1 MTAATK
7 LALESVLNPEQA
19 AAASHGDGPQLVLAG
34 AGSGKTR
41 VITYRIAWL
50 VEERGVDPASIVA
63 VTFTNKAAAEM
74 RERVEN
80 LLHQYPLATFVGT
93 FHRFALNL
101 LRRYGER
108 VGLQR
113 DFAILDQDDQIALVK
128 KALLAEQIA
137 ETAFPPRTVLATISG
152 AKNRLETPDQ
162 FEKTADGYFLSRV
175 ARVYRR
181 YQGLLREASAVD
193 FDDMIAK
200 AVELL
205 ERDEEIAARVHRR
218 LRYLL
223 VDEYQDTNHAQL
235 VLIRELI
242 GEAGNLTAVG
252 DEDQGIYRWRGAE
265 IENILRFEKSF
276 PTAVVRKL
284 ERNYRSTQTILD
296 ASGAVVAHNQ
306 GRRGKRLW
314 TDAGAGEKL
323 GLYKAADEQ
332 DEARWVVS
340 TLQGL
345 RERHPLSG
353 MAILVR
359 TNAQTRSLEEE
370 LLREQVP
377 YSLVGGVRFY
387 ERAEIK
393 DLVAYLRL
401 LRNPRDTL
409 SFLRVLNTP
418 PRGIGRGT
426 QELLEQR
433 AAELGQPLWDVLLL
447 DETDRLP
454 ARAARAL
461 TAFRDLIET
470 LRKAADSL
478 PLPALLRQ
486 LVESTGYLDMYRG
499 SNPEDQAR
507 LENIQ
512 EFLSAA
518 QEFAERHASPGGTG
532 EDESNDDP
540 LTAFLDHVS
549 LVADLDGWQSERGVS
564 LMTLHSAKGLEFPV
578 VVVAGL
584 EEGILPHFNSGG
596 KIEDIEEERR
606 LFYVGMTRAMERLF
620 ITCCRRRR
628 MAGRYQDQS
637 ESPFLEE
644 LPMELV
650 ELTQSPSLFVSDR
663 TRPVYSFFE
672 RDREV
677 DDLPVWR
684 EPSTAAA
691 HSTQRFRRGARVRH
705 AHLGEGTVMD
715 VEGDGETMKITVYFE
730 RAGKRKLVAKYAGL
744 EAV

>member
-1 MTAATK
+1 VPTASK
-7 LALESVLNPEQA
+7 LDLERVLNPEQIA
-19 AAASHGDGPQLVLAG
+19 AATHGDGPQLVLAG

-50 VEERGVDPASIVA
+50 VEERGVDPAAIVA

-80 LLHQYPLATFVGT
+80 LLQRYPLPTFVGT
-93 FHRFALNL
+93 FHRFSLNL

-113 DFAILDQDDQIALVK
+113 DFVILDQDDQIGLVK
-128 KALLAEQIA
+128 KALQAEQIA

-152 AKNRLETPDQ
+152 AKNRLETPDD
-162 FEKTADGYFLSRV
+162 FERAADGYFLSRV
-175 ARVYRR
+175 ARLYRR
-181 YQGLLREASAVD
+181 YQNLLREASAVD

-205 ERDEEIAARVHRR
+205 QKQEEIAARVHGR
-218 LRYLL
+218 LRHLL

-242 GEAGNLTAVG
+242 GRAGNLTAVG

-265 IENILRFEKSF
+265 IENILRFEDSF
-276 PTAVVRKL
+276 PGAVVRKL

-296 ASGAVVAHNQ
+296 ASGAVVAHNR

-314 TDAGAGEKL
+314 TEAGAGEKL
-323 GLYKAADEQ
+323 ELYKAADEQ
-332 DEARWVVS
+332 DEAKWVVR

-345 RERHPLSG
+345 RQRHPLSG

-447 DETDRLP
+447 DEIDRLP
-454 ARAARAL
+454 ARAAKAL
-461 TAFRDLIET
+461 AAFRDLIED
-470 LRKAADSL
+470 LRRAAEAL
-478 PLPALLRQ
+478 PLPALLTQ
-486 LVESTGYLDMYRG
+486 LVESTGYLDVYRG

-512 EFLSAA
+512 EFRSAA
-518 QEFAERHASPGGTG
+518 QEFTERHAGPRGGA
-532 EDESNDDP
+532 DESEAEDS

-549 LVADLDGWQSERGVS
+549 LVADLDGWQADRGVS

-596 KIEDIEEERR
+596 KVEDVEEERR
-606 LFYVGMTRAMERLF
+606 LLYVGMTRAMERLYLS
-620 ITCCRRRR
+620 CCRRRR
-628 MAGRYQDQS
+628 IAGRYQDQQ

-650 ELTQSPSLFVSDR
+650 EVTQSPSLFVSDR
-663 TRPVYSFFE
+663 TRGVYSFFE

-677 DDLPVWR
+677 EDLPVWR
-684 EPSTAAA
+684 EPSAPGA
-691 HSTQRFRRGARVRH
+691 HATQRFKRGARVRH

-715 VEGDGETMKITVYFE
+715 TEGDGEMMKITVYFE